1 MARYTGPK
9 AKKARRFGEPFTT
22 KDTKVL
28 AKRNYRPGVH
38 GQGRPGRVSE
48 YGTQLREKQKAK
60 WTYGVLEK
68 QFRRYFEEASK
79 KKTVTG
85 DTLLQLLELRLD
97 NVVYRLGFAETRAQA
112 RQLVS
117 HGFFLVNG
125 KHVNIPSYRT
135 KVGEVIAV
143 RDGSKKTGKYMETQK
158 QKMKNAKTQ
167 DWVELNANELSGK
180 VLSVPSLEQ
189 IDNKINTQLIVEYYS
204 R

>member
-22 KDTKVL
+22 KDAKVL

-60 WTYGVLEK
+60 WTYGVMEK
-68 QFRRYFEEASK
+68 QFRRYFEEARK

-85 DTLLQLLELRLD
+85 DTLLQMLEMRLD

-117 HGFFLVNG
+117 HGFFTVNA
-125 KHVNIPSYRT
+125 KNVDIPSYRT
-135 KVGEVIAV
+135 KVGEVVAV
-143 RDGSKKTGKYMETQK
+143 RAGKKPSKYMEAQK